1 MRAGFFVTLF
11 LSSVFSVQAAPATF
25 QQRDNDVLQNIE
37 SAADNLFSINIGSIL
52 SEATPVVASVFQ
64 EATSIVGSV
73 IASDTAL
80 RSEATSIL
88 GEVKS
93 VLGPSATGIAND
105 VHEVVSAAN
114 GAAQD
119 SVVARPLAMGAA
131 AVLGSMFLGAYVVV

>member
-1 MRAGFFVTLF
+1 MRAGFFSVLF
-11 LSSVFSVQAAPATF
+11 LSSVFSVHAAPSIL
-25 QQRDNDVLQNIE
+25 QRRDNEVLQNIE
-37 SAADNLFSINIGSIL
+37 SAADDLFSINIGSIL

-80 RSEATSIL
+80 RSEATSIF
-88 GEVKS
+88 GEVES
-93 VLGPSATGIAND
+93 ILGPAATGIVNN